1 MIKKQLLAQEQ
12 GIFVCFILLL
22 SVEMNKTLSSL
33 RSLDLQIY
41 AVQLNLDS
49 FQFGQSQNMTVD
61 CNFGPMSWTANIYT
75 FVNSPF
81 RRVLFL
87 AEGITLKQKVLYISL
102 RHSFR
107 FRVEAWCKALLN

>member
-1 MIKKQLLAQEQ
+1 M
-12 GIFVCFILLL
+12 VCFILLL

-49 FQFGQSQNMTVD
+49 FQFGKSQNMTVD